1 MVKATEREMALASA
15 VDWWVDSEK
24 KQTAVGRKQ

>member
-1 MVKATEREMALASA
+1 MVKATERERASEWA
-15 VDWWVDSEK
+15 VGWWVDSEK